1 MCKSIYVSIQVKCI
15 NHILHMHMHM
25 THGSLNF
32 WYINGYTPIARYCGA
47 GDTKVTRQT
56 SHSVQTSESD
66 HPQAVARGGQA
77 RHLCPAVRSRVVDL
91 RRTDSPTSAGP
102 AKDVKLATHCC
113 GGVRPPSDAHAS
125 QLRPY
130 VGLRVVHVG

>member
-77 RHLCPAVRSRVVDL
+77 RHLRPAV
-91 RRTDSPTSAGP
+91 
-102 AKDVKLATHCC
+102 
-113 GGVRPPSDAHAS
+113 
-125 QLRPY
+125 
-130 VGLRVVHVG
+130 